1 MQLATLPPQDAA
13 PVWAQGTSLHFS
25 CSLQHS
31 YFERF
36 LEEAGHPA
44 CIFLDYLHWA
54 KNILLDIICHQI
66 FCTGEEGV

>member
-1 MQLATLPPQDAA
+1 MQLVTLPPQDAA
-13 PVWAQGTSLHFS
+13 TVWAQGNSLHFS

-36 LEEAGHPA
+36 LEGAGRPA
-44 CIFLDYLHWA
+44 CIFLDYLHRA
-54 KNILLDIICHQI
+54 RNLLVDIICQQI